1 MLQYGILTAGIFGF
15 GFTACNDDLN
25 ELGNEGFNAGVN
37 SFELQN
43 LEQYSYTVPVQI
55 DCEGAWKIDLKFN
68 NQFHHFCYALP
79 SEGVGPQ
86 TIKLCMIDNWTDER
100 NEGEMTIIDKKNP
113 LNSKIFKLSQKC
125 NLDNRTLTRGDDESN
140 ASGSEDRVGD
150 IAFAVG
156 YGYNLISEPGV
167 KSVSRCPIIALEKLK
182 AAGNGFGR
190 QLNGVSSNSYSE
202 TYAES
207 TIDEIITKMSIESKV
222 SGSKCGFSA
231 EVGGSFTSS
240 QKKSKNH
247 FFVMGTHDISVRNVV
262 LVGPSTAQLKDYM
275 TDNAKADFEGTN
287 GLYPSTQEG
296 FKKLIENYGTH
307 LILQAELGGRL
318 RYATTVDKSLA
329 SNETEAKAYAN
340 ASYKNT
346 IVSGEVKASAE
357 QQKKY
362 EKNESKVITNV
373 TTLGGDFAI
382 ASQIDGQ
389 GNDNDTKINDW
400 KKSLSEFKNLMM
412 VGINNELVPIYELIE
427 DPDRAADLK
436 EYIETGLV
444 ADAEEIYYTTD
455 LTHIV
460 IPSLEK
466 LTDRKEKITSGLFKG
481 GWRNY
486 CPTQV
491 YDVIENGE
499 IVAQICH
506 EFIPKITI
514 EDRVTTIYPVRNN
527 KADYSNGYFL
537 GTDKKQA
544 CRIHWDSEGNVK
556 FSDYAKNKGRLNEM
570 FIRNGEL
577 STREANQRNIAKA
590 DITEA
595 EVQDKK
601 AKDGDGAY
609 GLVKIGTKIWSREDF
624 SCHTES
630 DFDYQ
635 GYYTKKSLEEGTCK
649 APKGFKIASS
659 EDFEMMQTLLS
670 AKGELDYTKYLFG
683 WDSKTGFGA
692 EHGSWYELKE
702 RATWQYVIV
711 ERENG
716 KEVDWEYHSSDPESG
731 MWYIT
736 SEKEF
741 LKIIDGGEMQKGDPI
756 MAFYNYDSKGDVR
769 QMRSHAAC
777 VVRLV
782 MD

>member
-1 MLQYGILTAGIFGF
+1 MTTKKNLVKSMLMSIATAGIFSF
-15 GFTACNDDLN
+15 SFSSCSDDIN
-25 ELGNEGFNAGVN
+25 EFDNHGFNAEIN
-37 SFELQN
+37 SYELQN
-43 LEQYSYTVPVQI
+43 LEQYSYTVPVKINCQ
-55 DCEGAWKIDLKFN
+55 GAWKIDLKFSDDN
-68 NQFHHFCYALP
+68 NHFCYALP

-86 TIKLCMIDNWTDER
+86 TIKLCMLDNWTDER
-100 NEGEMTIIDKKNP
+100 NDGVLNIIDEENP
-113 LNSKIFKLSQKC
+113 TNSKSFSLSQKC
-125 NLDNRTLTRGDDESN
+125 NLDRRALTRGDDES
-140 ASGSEDRVGD
+140 SDSEDRVGD
-150 IAFAVG
+150 IAYAVG

-182 AAGNGFGR
+182 EAGNGFGR
-190 QLNGVSSNSYSE
+190 QLNGVRSSSYSE
-202 TYAES
+202 TYAEN

-262 LVGPSTAQLKDYM
+262 LVGPSTAQLKDFM
-275 TDNAKADFEGTN
+275 TDNAKADIEGTN
-287 GLYPSTQEG
+287 KLYPSTQEG

-318 RYATTVDKSLA
+318 RYATTVDKTLA
-329 SNETEAKAYAN
+329 SSTTEAKAYAN

-362 EKNESKVITNV
+362 EKNQSKVITNV

-455 LTHIV
+455 LTHIA

-466 LTDRKEKITSGLFKG
+466 LTDTREKITSGLFKG
-481 GWRNY
+481 GWRWHY
-486 CPTQV
+486 PTQV

-499 IVAQICH
+499 IVAMICH

-527 KADYSNGYFL
+527 KADFSNGYFL

-544 CRIHWDSEGNVK
+544 CKIHWDSEGNVK

-570 FIRNGEL
+570 FIRNGEI

-595 EVQDKK
+595 EVQEKK
-601 AKDGDGAY
+601 VMMRTLSS
-609 GLVKIGTKIWSREDF
+609 GLVKIGTKIWSRENF
-624 SCHTES
+624 SFHADSEWIK
-630 DFDYQ
+630 DDYYITPLAIEN
-635 GYYTKKSLEEGTCK
+635 GDVKT
-649 APKGFKIASS
+649 PKGFKLASS
-659 EDFEMMQTLLS
+659 DDFEMLQTLLS
-670 AKGELDYTKYLFG
+670 AKGEQDYTKYLYG
-683 WDSKTGFGA
+683 WDSKTGFKA
-692 EHGSWYELKE
+692 EHDNYYLLYPSMT
-702 RATWQYVIV
+702 RQ
-711 ERENG
+711 
-716 KEVDWEYHSSDPESG
+716 
-731 MWYIT
+731 
-736 SEKEF
+736 F
-741 LKIIDGGEMQKGDPI
+741 LKGMTGSEEIRVDSDKDPNLWLITADKKFVRMLENDVIELGTDPLKYAGEKKANPI
-756 MAFYNYDSKGDVR
+756 NVAT
-769 QMRSHAAC
+769 QA
-777 VVRLV
+777 RLV
-782 MD
+782 ME

>member
-1 MLQYGILTAGIFGF
+1 MTTKKNLVKSMLMSIATAGIFSF
-15 GFTACNDDLN
+15 GFSSCNDDIN
-25 ELGNEGFNAGVN
+25 EFDNHGFNAEIN

-55 DCEGAWKIDLKFN
+55 DCQGAWKIDLKFSDEN
-68 NQFHHFCYALP
+68 NHFCYALP

-86 TIKLCMIDNWTDER
+86 TIKLCMLDNWTDER
-100 NEGEMTIIDKKNP
+100 NDGVMNIIDVQNP
-113 LNSKIFKLSQKC
+113 TNSKSFSLSQKC
-125 NLDNRTLTRGDDESN
+125 NLDRRALTRGDDES
-140 ASGSEDRVGD
+140 SDSEDRVGD
-150 IAFAVG
+150 IAYAVG

-182 AAGNGFGR
+182 EAGNGFGR
-190 QLNGVSSNSYSE
+190 QLNGVSSSSYSE
-202 TYAES
+202 TYAEN

-262 LVGPSTAQLKDYM
+262 LVGPSTAQLKDFM
-275 TDNAKADFEGTN
+275 TENAKADIEGSN

-318 RYATTVDKSLA
+318 RYATTVDKTLA
-329 SNETEAKAYAN
+329 SSTTEAKAYAN

-362 EKNESKVITNV
+362 EKNQSKVITNV

-444 ADAEEIYYTTD
+444 SDAEEIYYTTD
-455 LTHIV
+455 LTHIA

-466 LTDRKEKITSGLFKG
+466 LTDTREKITSGLFKG
-481 GWRNY
+481 GWRTTY
-486 CPTQV
+486 PTQV

-499 IVAQICH
+499 IVAMICH

-527 KADYSNGYFL
+527 KADFSNGYFL

-544 CRIHWDSEGNVK
+544 CKIHWDSEGNVK
-556 FSDYAKNKGRLNEM
+556 FSNYAKNKGRLNEM

-595 EVQDKK
+595 EVKEKK
-601 AKDGDGAY
+601 VMMRTLSS
-609 GLVKIGTKIWSREDF
+609 GLVKIGTKIWSRDDF
-624 SCHTES
+624 SFETTS
-630 DFDYQ
+630 PYIKDDFYI
-635 GYYTKKSLEEGTCK
+635 TPK
-649 APKGFKIASS
+649 AIEKGDVKTPKGWKLASS
-659 EDFEMMQTLLS
+659 DDFEMMQTLLS
-670 AKGELDYTKYLFG
+670 AKGEKDYTKYLYG
-683 WDSKTGFGA
+683 WDSKTGFKA
-692 EHGSWYELKE
+692 EAGGDYNLLLSMSWDRKTVNWLRVDKDPNLWYLTSDKKFVRMLENDVIELGTDPFKYAGE
-702 RATWQYVIV
+702 KGLRS
-711 ERENG
+711 ENIG
-716 KEVDWEYHSSDPESG
+716 
-731 MWYIT
+731 T
-736 SEKEF
+736 
-741 LKIIDGGEMQKGDPI
+741 
-756 MAFYNYDSKGDVR
+756 R
-769 QMRSHAAC
+769 T
-777 VVRLV
+777 RLV
-782 MD
+782 ME

>member
-1 MLQYGILTAGIFGF
+1 MTTKKNLVKSMLMSIATAGIFSF
-15 GFTACNDDLN
+15 GFSSCSDDIN
-25 ELGNEGFNAGVN
+25 EFDNHGFNAEIN
-37 SFELQN
+37 SYELQN
-43 LEQYSYTVPVQI
+43 LEQYSYTVPVKINCQ
-55 DCEGAWKIDLKFN
+55 GAWKIDLKFSDEN
-68 NQFHHFCYALP
+68 NHFCYALP

-86 TIKLCMIDNWTDER
+86 TIKLCMLDNWTDER
-100 NEGEMTIIDKKNP
+100 NDGVLNIIDEENP
-113 LNSKIFKLSQKC
+113 TNSKSFSLSQKC
-125 NLDNRTLTRGDDESN
+125 NLDRCALTRGDDES
-140 ASGSEDRVGD
+140 SDSEDRVGD
-150 IAFAVG
+150 IAYAVG

-182 AAGNGFGR
+182 EAGNGFGR
-190 QLNGVSSNSYSE
+190 QLNGVSSSSYSE
-202 TYAES
+202 TYAEN

-262 LVGPSTAQLKDYM
+262 LVGPSTAQLKDFM
-275 TDNAKADFEGTN
+275 TDNAKADIEGTN
-287 GLYPSTQEG
+287 KLYPSTQEG

-318 RYATTVDKSLA
+318 RYATTVDKTLA
-329 SNETEAKAYAN
+329 SSTTEAKAYAN
-340 ASYKNT
+340 ASDKNT

-444 ADAEEIYYTTD
+444 SDAEEIYYTTD
-455 LTHIV
+455 LTHIA

-466 LTDRKEKITSGLFKG
+466 LTDTREKITSGLFKG
-481 GWRNY
+481 GWRTTY
-486 CPTQV
+486 PTQV

-499 IVAQICH
+499 IVAMICH

-527 KADYSNGYFL
+527 KADFSNGYFL

-544 CRIHWDSEGNVK
+544 CKIHWDSEGNVK

-595 EVQDKK
+595 EVKEKK
-601 AKDGDGAY
+601 VMMRTLPS
-609 GLVKIGTKIWSREDF
+609 GLVKIGTKIWSRDDF
-624 SCHTES
+624 SFETTS
-630 DFDYQ
+630 PYIKDNFYI
-635 GYYTKKSLEEGTCK
+635 TARAIEEGDVKT
-649 APKGFKIASS
+649 PKGFKLASS
-659 EDFEMMQTLLS
+659 DDFEMMQTLLS
-670 AKGELDYTKYLFG
+670 AKGEQDYTKYLYG
-683 WDSKTGFGA
+683 WDSKTGFKA
-692 EHGSWYELKE
+692 EAGGDYNLLLSMSWDRKTVNWLRVDKDPNLWYLTSDKKFVRMLENDVIELGTDPFKYAGE
-702 RATWQYVIV
+702 KGLRS
-711 ERENG
+711 ENIG
-716 KEVDWEYHSSDPESG
+716 TSS
-731 MWYIT
+731 
-736 SEKEF
+736 
-741 LKIIDGGEMQKGDPI
+741 
-756 MAFYNYDSKGDVR
+756 
-769 QMRSHAAC
+769 
-777 VVRLV
+777 RLV
-782 MD
+782 ME

>member
-1 MLQYGILTAGIFGF
+1 MTTKKNLVKSMLMSIATAGIFSF
-15 GFTACNDDLN
+15 GFSSCSDDIN
-25 ELGNEGFNAGVN
+25 EFDNHGFNAEIN
-37 SFELQN
+37 SYELQN
-43 LEQYSYTVPVQI
+43 LEQYSYTVPVKI
-55 DCEGAWKIDLKFN
+55 DCQGAWKIDLKFSDEN
-68 NQFHHFCYALP
+68 NHFCYALP

-86 TIKLCMIDNWTDER
+86 TIKLCMLDNWTDER
-100 NEGEMTIIDKKNP
+100 NDGEMTIIDEQNP
-113 LNSKIFKLSQKC
+113 TNSKSFILSQKC
-125 NLDNRTLTRGDDESN
+125 NLDRRAKTRGDDES
-140 ASGSEDRVGD
+140 SDSEDRVGD
-150 IAFAVG
+150 IAYAVG

-182 AAGNGFGR
+182 EAGNGFGR
-190 QLNGVSSNSYSE
+190 QLNGVSSSSYSE
-202 TYAES
+202 TYAEN

-262 LVGPSTAQLKDYM
+262 LVGPSTAQLKDFM
-275 TDNAKADFEGTN
+275 TENAKADIEGTN
-287 GLYPSTQEG
+287 KLYPSTQEG

-318 RYATTVDKSLA
+318 RYATTVDKTLA
-329 SNETEAKAYAN
+329 SSTTEAKAYAN
-340 ASYKNT
+340 ASYKNK

-444 ADAEEIYYTTD
+444 SDAEEIYYTTD
-455 LTHIV
+455 LTHIA

-466 LTDRKEKITSGLFKG
+466 LTDTREKITSGLFKG
-481 GWRNY
+481 GWRWHY
-486 CPTQV
+486 PTQV

-527 KADYSNGYFL
+527 KADFSNGYFL
-537 GTDKKQA
+537 GTDKKQP

-570 FIRNGEL
+570 FIRNGEI

-595 EVQDKK
+595 EVQEKK
-601 AKDGDGAY
+601 VMMRTLPS
-609 GLVKIGTKIWSREDF
+609 GLVKIGTKIWSRNDF
-624 SCHTES
+624 SFETTS
-630 DFDYQ
+630 PYIKDNFYI
-635 GYYTKKSLEEGTCK
+635 TARAIEEGDVKT
-649 APKGFKIASS
+649 PKGFKLASND
-659 EDFEMMQTLLS
+659 DFEMMQTLLS
-670 AKGELDYTKYLFG
+670 AKGEQDYTKYLYG
-683 WDSKTGFGA
+683 WDSKTGFKA
-692 EHGSWYELKE
+692 EAGGDYNLLLSMSWDRKTVNWLRVDKDPNLWYLTSDKKFVRMLENDVIELGTDPFKYAGE
-702 RATWQYVIV
+702 KGLRS
-711 ERENG
+711 ENIG
-716 KEVDWEYHSSDPESG
+716 
-731 MWYIT
+731 T
-736 SEKEF
+736 
-741 LKIIDGGEMQKGDPI
+741 
-756 MAFYNYDSKGDVR
+756 R
-769 QMRSHAAC
+769 T
-777 VVRLV
+777 RLV
-782 MD
+782 ME

>member
-1 MLQYGILTAGIFGF
+1 MTTKKNLVKQVLMSTLTAGIFSF
-15 GFTACNDDLN
+15 SVSSCNDDIN
-25 ELGNEGFNAGVN
+25 ELENHGINAGFN

-55 DCEGAWKIDLKFN
+55 DCEGAWKIDLKFSDEN
-68 NQFHHFCYALP
+68 NHFCYALP

-86 TIKLCMIDNWTDER
+86 TIKLCMLDNWTDER
-100 NEGEMTIIDKKNP
+100 NDGEMTIIDEQNP
-113 LNSKIFKLSQKC
+113 TNSKSYRLSQKC
-125 NLDNRTLTRGDDESN
+125 NLDRRALTRGDDDES
-140 ASGSEDRVGD
+140 SDSDDEERVGD
-150 IAFAVG
+150 IAYAVG

-182 AAGNGFGR
+182 EAGNGFGR
-190 QLNGVSSNSYSE
+190 QLNGVSSSSYSE
-202 TYAES
+202 TYAEN

-262 LVGPSTAQLKDYM
+262 LVGPSTAQLKDFM

-595 EVQDKK
+595 EIQDKK
-601 AKDGDGAY
+601 AKDGDWEY
-609 GLVKIGTKIWSREDF
+609 GLVKIGTKIWSRKDY
-624 SCHTES
+624 SCNTE
-630 DFDYQ
+630 
-635 GYYTKKSLEEGTCK
+635 GYFTKKSLEEGAIK
-649 APKGFKIASS
+649 APKGFRIASS
-659 EDFEMMQTLLS
+659 EDFESMQTVLS
-670 AKGELDYTKYLFG
+670 AKGEQDWTKYLFG
-683 WDSKTGFGA
+683 WDSKTGFRA
-692 EHGSWYELKE
+692 EHGSWYEKKGGLCG
-702 RATWQYVIV
+702 IISL
-711 ERENG
+711 G
-716 KEVDWEYHSSDPESG
+716 GEVGSELEGGEYHSSDPESG
-731 MWYIT
+731 MWYLT
-736 SEKEF
+736 SDKEF
-741 LKIIDGGEMQKGDPI
+741 IKIIDGGEMEKGDPI
-756 MAFYNYDSKGDVR
+756 KTLGKKSKN
-769 QMRSHAAC
+769 SFAAC
-777 VVRLV
+777 AVRIV
-782 MD
+782 ME

>member
-1 MLQYGILTAGIFGF
+1 MTTKKNLVKSMLMSIATAGIFSF
-15 GFTACNDDLN
+15 SFSSCSDDIN
-25 ELGNEGFNAGVN
+25 EFDNHGFNAEIN
-37 SFELQN
+37 SYELQN
-43 LEQYSYTVPVQI
+43 LEQYSYTVPVKINCQ
-55 DCEGAWKIDLKFN
+55 GAWKIDLKFSDDN
-68 NQFHHFCYALP
+68 NHFCYALP

-86 TIKLCMIDNWTDER
+86 TIKLCMLDNWTDER
-100 NEGEMTIIDKKNP
+100 NDGVLNIIDEENP
-113 LNSKIFKLSQKC
+113 TNSKSFSLSQKC
-125 NLDNRTLTRGDDESN
+125 NLDRRALTRGDDES
-140 ASGSEDRVGD
+140 SDSEDRVGD
-150 IAFAVG
+150 IAYAVG

-182 AAGNGFGR
+182 EAGNGFGR
-190 QLNGVSSNSYSE
+190 QLNGVSSSSYSE
-202 TYAES
+202 TYAEN

-262 LVGPSTAQLKDYM
+262 LVGPSTAQLKDFM
-275 TDNAKADFEGTN
+275 TDNAKADIEGTN
-287 GLYPSTQEG
+287 KLYPSTQEG

-318 RYATTVDKSLA
+318 RYATTVDKTLA
-329 SNETEAKAYAN
+329 SSTTEAKAYAN

-362 EKNESKVITNV
+362 EKNQSKVITNV

-455 LTHIV
+455 LTHIA

-466 LTDRKEKITSGLFKG
+466 LTDTREKITSGLFKG
-481 GWRNY
+481 GWRWHY
-486 CPTQV
+486 PTQV

-499 IVAQICH
+499 IVAMICH

-527 KADYSNGYFL
+527 KADFSNGYFL

-544 CRIHWDSEGNVK
+544 CKIHWDSEGNVK

-595 EVQDKK
+595 EVQEKK
-601 AKDGDGAY
+601 VMMRTLSS
-609 GLVKIGTKIWSREDF
+609 GLVKIGTKIWSRENF
-624 SCHTES
+624 SFHADSEWIK
-630 DFDYQ
+630 DDYYITPLAIEN
-635 GYYTKKSLEEGTCK
+635 GDVKT
-649 APKGFKIASS
+649 PKGFKLASS
-659 EDFEMMQTLLS
+659 DDFEMLQTLLS
-670 AKGELDYTKYLFG
+670 AKGEQDYTKYLYG
-683 WDSKTGFGA
+683 WDSKTGFKA
-692 EHGSWYELKE
+692 EAGGDYNLLLSMSWDRKTVNWLRVDKDPNLWYLTSDKKFVRMLENDVIELGTDPFKYAGE
-702 RATWQYVIV
+702 KGLRS
-711 ERENG
+711 ENIG
-716 KEVDWEYHSSDPESG
+716 TSS
-731 MWYIT
+731 
-736 SEKEF
+736 
-741 LKIIDGGEMQKGDPI
+741 
-756 MAFYNYDSKGDVR
+756 
-769 QMRSHAAC
+769 
-777 VVRLV
+777 RLV
-782 MD
+782 ME

>member
-1 MLQYGILTAGIFGF
+1 MTTKKNLVKSMLMSIATAGIFSF
-15 GFTACNDDLN
+15 GFSSCNDDIN
-25 ELGNEGFNAGVN
+25 EFDNHGFNAEIN

-55 DCEGAWKIDLKFN
+55 DCQGAWKIDLKFSDEN
-68 NQFHHFCYALP
+68 NHFCYALP

-86 TIKLCMIDNWTDER
+86 TIKLCMLDNWTDER
-100 NEGEMTIIDKKNP
+100 NDGVMNIIDVQNP
-113 LNSKIFKLSQKC
+113 TNSKSFSLSQKC
-125 NLDNRTLTRGDDESN
+125 NLDRRALTRGDDES
-140 ASGSEDRVGD
+140 SDSEDRVGD
-150 IAFAVG
+150 IAYAVG

-182 AAGNGFGR
+182 EAGNGFGR
-190 QLNGVSSNSYSE
+190 QLNGVSSSSYSE
-202 TYAES
+202 TYAEN

-262 LVGPSTAQLKDYM
+262 LVGPSTAQLKDFM
-275 TDNAKADFEGTN
+275 TDNAKADIEGSN

-318 RYATTVDKSLA
+318 RYATTVDKTLA
-329 SNETEAKAYAN
+329 SSTTEAKAYAN
-340 ASYKNT
+340 ASYKNK

-444 ADAEEIYYTTD
+444 SDAEEIYYTTD
-455 LTHIV
+455 LTHIA

-466 LTDRKEKITSGLFKG
+466 LTDTREKITSGLFKG
-481 GWRNY
+481 GWRTTY
-486 CPTQV
+486 PTQV

-499 IVAQICH
+499 IVAMICH
-506 EFIPKITI
+506 EFIPKITV
-514 EDRVTTIYPVRNN
+514 EGRVTTIYPVRNN
-527 KADYSNGYFL
+527 KADFSNGYFL

-544 CRIHWDSEGNVK
+544 CKIHWDSEGNVK
-556 FSDYAKNKGRLNEM
+556 FSNYAKNKGRLNEM

-595 EVQDKK
+595 EVKEKK
-601 AKDGDGAY
+601 VMMRTLPS
-609 GLVKIGTKIWSREDF
+609 GLVKIGTKIWSRENF
-624 SCHTES
+624 SFHADSEWIK
-630 DFDYQ
+630 DDYYITPLAIEN
-635 GYYTKKSLEEGTCK
+635 GDVKT
-649 APKGFKIASS
+649 PKGFKLASND
-659 EDFEMMQTLLS
+659 DFEMMQTLLS
-670 AKGELDYTKYLFG
+670 AKGEQDYTKYLFG
-683 WDSKTGFGA
+683 MDSKTGFNA
-692 EHGSWYELKE
+692 VRVDYYVTIPTIARSNNNKWARIDSTKDPNLWIVTSDLKFA
-702 RATWQYVIV
+702 RIL
-711 ERENG
+711 END
-716 KEVDWEYHSSDPESG
+716 VMESG
-731 MWYIT
+731 TDPCKYY
-736 SEKEF
+736 
-741 LKIIDGGEMQKGDPI
+741 GDKN
-756 MAFYNYDSKGDVR
+756 YNPKSI
-769 QMRSHAAC
+769 AASS
-777 VVRLV
+777 RLV
-782 MD
+782 ME